1 VQNETLEKNE
11 EDLNETIDL
20 LKQNIK
26 DQKSMHNAEL
36 SHKSE
41 ELIKITFEFNEF
53 KKEYGNTNNKCMH
66 EIDD

>member
-1 VQNETLEKNE
+1 LEKNE

-26 DQKSMHNAEL
+26 DQLNMHNTEL
-36 SHKSE
+36 SNKDQ
-41 ELIKITFEFNEF
+41 ELIKITFEFDEF
-53 KKEYGNTNNKCMH
+53 KKEFGNTNNKCMH